1 MHVCECPHCK
11 SQNRVRG
18 GAKKHKCKA
27 CGGFFGSIISG
38 VKKLASNPIVQSL
51 AKAAA
56 PHAMK
61 ALQKHAPGL
70 GALANRAVG
79 VAQRVASNPTVQ
91 RLASNPMVQNLA
103 RAAAPHAAQAL
114 QRHAPGLVS
123 AAERVAAQPLA
134 QRGLADLRARVGL
147 GTKKGQMRKTARKA
161 YESESESDEEKE
173 GGRKHCTKCGGLALG
188 ALMPF
193 AGQAIGAIPGASEAL
208 GPFGA
213 LLGVPQQAP
222 PPPPPPRASFQGIQG
237 YVPPQI
243 AARPGVMGRGRKT
256 RPPTK
261 HALAVKEVMKTMG
274 MGLPQASRYVKEKG
288 LAM

>member
-1 MHVCECPHCK
+1 MSVCQCPHCG
-11 SQNRVRG
+11 SPHQLRVTGSGRV
-18 GAKKHKCKA
+18 AKKQQCQA
-27 CGGFFGSIISG
+27 CGGFLSSAWNFA
-38 VKKLASNPIVQSL
+38 KKVASNPMVQTL

-70 GALANRAVG
+70 ANVANRAVG
-79 VAQRVASNPTVQ
+79 VAQRVAANPMVQRIASNPTVQ
-91 RLASNPMVQNLA
+91 RLAQ
-103 RAAAPHAAQAL
+103 AAAPRAVQAL

-123 AAERVAAQPLA
+123 AVERVAAQPLA
-134 QRGLADLRARVGL
+134 QRGLAELRSRVGM
-147 GTKKGQMRKTARKA
+147 GRKKGNKA
-161 YESESESDEEKE
+161 YESESDEEKE
-173 GGRKHCTKCGGLALG
+173 GGRKRRKRKGGISLG

-193 AGQAIGAIPGASEAL
+193 AGQAIGAIPGAADAL

-213 LLGVPQQAP
+213 LLGIPQQAP

-237 YVPPQI
+237 FQAPGMM
-243 AARPGVMGRGRKT
+243 ARPSVMGRGRKS

-261 HALAVKEVMKTMG
+261 HAMAVKEVMKMMG

-288 LAM
+288 LAK